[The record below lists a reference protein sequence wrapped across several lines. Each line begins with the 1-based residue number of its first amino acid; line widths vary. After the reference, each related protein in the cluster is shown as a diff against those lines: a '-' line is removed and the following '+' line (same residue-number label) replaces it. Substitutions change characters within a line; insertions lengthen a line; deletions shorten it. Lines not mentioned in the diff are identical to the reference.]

1 MNSLDLWAV
10 PGDNLD
16 LWAVLVDSLDLWAV
30 LVDNPDL
37 WAVQDNHD
45 RAMLPDAYHR
55 VAVVVAACQGEAVPP
70 AFGPRI
76 DAGLAARLPQ
86 ASAQTVQWPHCP

>member
-16 LWAVLVDSLDLWAV
+16 LWAVLVDSLDLWVGLVDSLDLWAV

-55 VAVVVAACQGEAVPP
+55 VAAVVAACQGEAVPA
-70 AFGPRI
+70 AFG
-76 DAGLAARLPQ
+76 L
-86 ASAQTVQWPHCP
+86 